1 MDKYP
6 KRYRVEI
13 LWGRSL
19 MRAALDVACL
29 PHGKWMMALDV
40 IKEIDKRDAR
50 IAELEQALADMT
62 DLKEDYAADAR
73 LGRE

>member
-1 MDKYP
+1 MSKYP

-29 PHGKWMMALDV
+29 PHGRWMEAEEV
-40 IKEIDKRDAR
+40 IKEIDKRDAH
-50 IAELEQALADMT
+50 IETLEKALADKGVGMSA
-62 DLKEDYAADAR
+62 LFGK
-73 LGRE
+73 G

>member
-13 LWGRSL
+13 GFI
-19 MRAALDVACL
+19 RAQGGCVLQVDEL

>member
-1 MDKYP
+1 MSKYP

-13 LWGRSL
+13 LRGPS
-19 MRAALDVACL
+19 ASACGLGIAYL